1 MTELVVGTDTV
12 ESSEALA
19 AYLSDVVE
27 PEDTIYVVNSL
38 EGGDDTSGEDVRT
51 GEAAIEAVVDALVDV
66 PVSVETHQ
74 FVRGNEPVEDLMTF
88 AQEIDADEFVVGIRK
103 RTPVGKVVFGST
115 GQNLLLGT
123 DRPVRCVP
131 LVES

>member
-19 AYLSDVVE
+19 AYLRRVVE

-38 EGGDDTSGEDVRT
+38 EGGEDTSGDDVRA
-51 GEAAIEAVVDALVDV
+51 GEKAIEAVVDALEDLAVTVD
-66 PVSVETHQ
+66 THQ

-88 AQEIDADEFVVGIRK
+88 AQEVDADEFVVGIRK

-123 DRPVRCVP
+123 DLPVRCVP
-131 LVES
+131 LVEG

>member
-1 MTELVVGTDTV
+1 MTDLVVGTDTV
-12 ESSEALA
+12 ESSEALS
-19 AYLSDVVE
+19 AYLRRVVE

-38 EGGDDTSGEDVRT
+38 EGGEDTSGEDVRA
-51 GEAAIEAVVDALVDV
+51 GEDAIEAVVDALEDLAVD
-66 PVSVETHQ
+66 VETHQ